1 MTLHSPSN
9 TLHSRHSSAEHSRE
23 PAGRH
28 TNRVV
33 QASKRWNGGVADGT
47 TSEQRGG
54 LSVQAKK
61 NEVEG
66 DLVRE
71 LVRAAIAEQTRRQ
84 AAPLRGIKKRRRT
97 DVATDGETRPK

>member
-1 MTLHSPSN
+1 MN
-9 TLHSRHSSAEHSRE
+9 ESAVHGCAVS
-23 PAGRH
+23 
-28 TNRVV
+28 
-33 QASKRWNGGVADGT
+33 Q
-47 TSEQRGG
+47 QRGG

-84 AAPLRGIKKRRRT
+84 AAPLRGIQDKRGGNSEGQQAAEESTAPR
-97 DVATDGETRPK
+97 G

>member
-1 MTLHSPSN
+1 M
-9 TLHSRHSSAEHSRE
+9 
-23 PAGRH
+23 
-28 TNRVV
+28 V

-84 AAPLRGIKKRRRT
+84 AAPLRGIRKRRRT
-97 DVATDGETRPK
+97 EVANDCGTRPE